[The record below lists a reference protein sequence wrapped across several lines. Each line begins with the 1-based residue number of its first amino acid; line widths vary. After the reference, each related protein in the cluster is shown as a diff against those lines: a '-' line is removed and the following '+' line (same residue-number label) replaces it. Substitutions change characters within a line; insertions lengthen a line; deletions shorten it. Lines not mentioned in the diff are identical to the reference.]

1 MPPFI
6 QAFAETTARAPLV
19 GRVRLRTLVS
29 VRWFAVAGQASA
41 ILFVY
46 FGLGHDFAL
55 AATLGAVGVSAV
67 LNGVLMLDRPPA
79 GRLDDRAAGAVLGYD
94 VLQLATLLYFTG
106 GLTNP
111 FAVLLVAPVAVAA
124 SSLTR
129 GSTVLLATL
138 AVVAAGL
145 LARWHDPLPG
155 SAMTDG
161 LPPVLAFGIWLAL
174 ALTVVFVAAYVGR
187 LAGEARQMSDAL
199 SAAQAAL
206 ARENR
211 MAAVGGLAA
220 AAAHE
225 LGTPLATI
233 AVVAKE
239 LAKDAPEGPVRED
252 AELLLKE
259 AMRCRDILAR
269 LAAKPEG
276 GGPEGNPFPQPPLS
290 VLLREIAARYA
301 RGGIVPQVS
310 GDFADGYD
318 PPTARAPEL
327 VQALGTL
334 IENAC
339 QFAREKVAV
348 RVWSDAGSVGVDVAD
363 DGPGFAPEIF
373 ARLGEPYISTR
384 RDEGD
389 HMGLG
394 IFIATTLLSR
404 SGGAVSC
411 ANAAGGGAC
420 VSVVWPRGAFPDA
433 ARSGRTT

>member
-1 MPPFI
+1 MSPLVH
-6 QAFAETTARAPLV
+6 AFAQNSASTPLV
-19 GRVRLRTLVS
+19 GRVRLRTLVA
-29 VRWFAVAGQASA
+29 VRWFAVAGQATA
-41 ILFVY
+41 IVFVY

-67 LNGVLMLDRPPA
+67 LNAVLMLDRPPA

-129 GSTVLLATL
+129 GSTVVLAGV
-138 AVVAAGL
+138 AVAAAGL

-155 SAMTDG
+155 GGPAAG
-161 LPPVLAFGIWLAL
+161 LPAVLAFGIWLAL
-174 ALTVVFVAAYVGR
+174 ALTIVFVAAYVGR

-233 AVVAKE
+233 ALVAKE
-239 LAKDAPEGPVRED
+239 LATDAPQGPVRED

-276 GGPEGNPFPQPPLS
+276 GGPEGDPFPRPPLS

-301 RGGIVPQVS
+301 RGGIVPAVAT
-310 GDFADGYD
+310 DYADGRD
-318 PPTARAPEL
+318 PSMLRAPEL

-339 QFAREKVAV
+339 QFARERVTV
-348 RVWSDAGSVGVDVAD
+348 RVWSDAASVGIEVAD
-363 DGPGFAPEIF
+363 DGPGFAPEILD
-373 ARLGEPYISTR
+373 RLGEPYISTR

-404 SGGAVSC
+404 SGGTVSC
-411 ANAAGGGAC
+411 ANAPGGGAR
-420 VSVVWPRGAFPDA
+420 VGVVWPRRLFPDA
-433 ARSGRTT
+433 ARSARSP

>member
-1 MPPFI
+1 MSPLV
-6 QAFAETTARAPLV
+6 QAFAETSARAPLV
-19 GRVRLRTLVS
+19 GRVRLRTLVA
-29 VRWFAVAGQASA
+29 VRWFAVAGQATA

-67 LNGVLMLDRPPA
+67 LNAVLMLDRPPA
-79 GRLDDRAAGAVLGYD
+79 GRLDNRAAGAVLGYD
-94 VLQLATLLYFTG
+94 ILQLATLLYFTG

-129 GSTVLLATL
+129 GSTVVLAGL
-138 AVVAAGL
+138 AVASAGL

-155 SAMTDG
+155 SGGAA
-161 LPPVLAFGIWLAL
+161 LPPVLAAGIWLAL
-174 ALTVVFVAAYVGR
+174 ALTIVFVAAYVGR

-199 SAAQAAL
+199 SVTQASL

-233 AVVAKE
+233 ALVAKE
-239 LAKDAPEGPVRED
+239 LAKDAPPGDVRED
-252 AELLLKE
+252 AELLLRE

-276 GGPEGNPFPQPPLS
+276 GGVESEPFPRPTLS

-301 RGGIVPQVS
+301 RSGIVPTV
-310 GDFADGYD
+310 DVEFADNVD
-318 PPTARAPEL
+318 PPAARTPEL

-339 QFAREKVAV
+339 QFARTQVTV
-348 RVWSDAGSVGVDVAD
+348 RLWSDAGSIGVEVLD
-363 DGPGFAPEIF
+363 DGPGFAPEILD
-373 ARLGEPYISTR
+373 RLGEPYISTR

-404 SGGAVSC
+404 TGGEVSC
-411 ANAAGGGAC
+411 ANAEGGGAR
-420 VSVVWPRGAFPDA
+420 VAVVWPRGIFPDV
-433 ARSGRTT
+433 ARSGRST